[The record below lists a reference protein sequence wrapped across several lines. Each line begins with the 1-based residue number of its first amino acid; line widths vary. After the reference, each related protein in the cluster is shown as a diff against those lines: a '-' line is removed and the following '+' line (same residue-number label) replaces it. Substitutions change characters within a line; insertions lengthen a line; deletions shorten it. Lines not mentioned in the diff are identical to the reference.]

1 MFVTSRFLYQNH
13 RTVRRI
19 FSHKGQASGT
29 FVSCVKGKIEKR
41 VQLSNQ
47 RCQSAVNIEESV
59 EIRAERDKVWEV
71 ISDLS
76 KEKEYWHSIKE
87 VKVISQNKNVI
98 EREVFQNFIGGRVL
112 QKVIF
117 HPKNSIEFFN
127 IKGSMKGSKVLFIE
141 PVKEGITK
149 LTAAWN
155 VRLGLTFL
163 LFSPMVKKHIKEGT
177 VNALRRIKAV
187 CEGREEKV
195 SEVE

>member
-76 KEKEYWHSIKE
+76 KEKEI
-87 VKVISQNKNVI
+87 
-98 EREVFQNFIGGRVL
+98 FQKFIGRRVL

-117 HPKNSIEFFN
+117 HPKNSIEIFN
-127 IKGSMKGSKVLFIE
+127 IKGSMKGSEVLFIE
-141 PVKEGITK
+141 PIKEGI
-149 LTAAWN
+149 
-155 VRLGLTFL
+155 
-163 LFSPMVKKHIKEGT
+163 
-177 VNALRRIKAV
+177 
-187 CEGREEKV
+187 
-195 SEVE
+195 